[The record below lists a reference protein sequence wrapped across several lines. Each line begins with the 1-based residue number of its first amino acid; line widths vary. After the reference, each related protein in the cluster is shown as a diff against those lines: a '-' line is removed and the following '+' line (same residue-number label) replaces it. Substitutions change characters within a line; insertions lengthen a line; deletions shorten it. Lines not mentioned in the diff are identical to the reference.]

1 MKRNEMTS
9 PGASRFCFITSEGQD
24 MDDEGIAMIPL
35 AAYESMTTRLK
46 KIIGWTIAGWIISGA
61 VMSGVIIWLNL

>member
-1 MKRNEMTS
+1 
-9 PGASRFCFITSEGQD
+9 